1 MRMTR
6 ARGLAGVALGLL
18 LGACSGGI
26 VPPNGV
32 SRTPPPRTT
41 GRESYQPPRQ
51 NNVPVRQPIPAVP
64 LPPIATVPALGATTA
79 AAAGVVAGPV
89 FASLPISDAQA
100 RDALAAFRISCAS
113 LVRRTDTSGLT
124 RGSDWQPPCDAA
136 RSAGDARAFFARW
149 FETAQIGDGRAF
161 ATGYYEPQIHGAR
174 ERRDGYVPIYGRP
187 SDLVEADLGLFSD
200 DLKGKKIRGRVEKNA
215 FIPYFDR
222 TAIEQGAL
230 DGRAPVIAWAAD
242 PVELFFLQVQGS
254 GQLRLPDG
262 TVMRVGY
269 DTQNGR
275 SYTGIGALMKARGL
289 LGPGQTSM
297 QGIVQWLHDHPAEG
311 RDIMRENKS
320 YVFFREQQGSPLGA
334 LGLPVTGGVTVAADV
349 KFVPLGAPVFLSM
362 DRTDANGLWVA
373 QDTGGAIKGSN
384 RFDTFWGAGDDARAT
399 AGGMSARGTAFLL
412 LPIGTIARLNAARG
426 FPAP

>member
-1 MRMTR
+1 MRLIGG
-6 ARGLAGVALGLL
+6 RGLATAALGLML
-18 LGACSGGI
+18 SACGGGI
-26 VPPNGV
+26 VPPSGL
-32 SRTPPPRTT
+32 SRTAPPRSAA
-41 GRESYQPPRQ
+41 RSDQVPARQ
-51 NNVPVRQPIPAVP
+51 NAVPVRLPVAAVP
-64 LPPIATVPALGATTA
+64 LSAVPVVPVTGAMTA
-79 AAAGVVAGPV
+79 AAAGVIAGPPL
-89 FASLPISDAQA
+89 ATLPISDAQA
-100 RDALAAFRISCAS
+100 RGALAAFRISCAS

-124 RGSDWQPPCDAA
+124 RGSDWQPACAA
-136 RSAGDARAFFARW
+136 AASASDARAFFAQW
-149 FETAQIGDGRAF
+149 FETAQVGDGRAF

-174 ERRDGYVPIYGRP
+174 ERRDGYVPVYGRP

-215 FIPYFDR
+215 FVPYFDR

-230 DGRAPVIAWAAD
+230 DGRAPIIGWAAD

-254 GQLRLPDG
+254 GRLLMPDG
-262 TVMRVGY
+262 SVMRVGY

-297 QGIVQWLHDHPAEG
+297 QGIVQWLHDHPSEG

-320 YVFFREQQGSPLGA
+320 YVFFREQQGAPLGA

-349 KFVPLGAPVFLSM
+349 KFIPLGAPVFLSM
-362 DRTDANGLWVA
+362 DRTDATGLWVA

-384 RFDTFWGAGDDARAT
+384 RFDTFWGAGDDARAI

-412 LPIGTIARLNAARG
+412 LPIGTIARLTGAPGA
-426 FPAP
+426 PAP